1 MWVNGLNW
9 FEGSIWGDSSGI
21 LRRECSSVEENK
33 SILTVALDDETAER
47 IAPLLKRQGLVVR
60 SLDQAADG
68 VKLAHRDRFHLV
80 ISRYP
85 LPDMKLREF
94 VTAIRADGSA
104 SKSTSLMLLT
114 IPEMATEARNGVQGG
129 PFLVFSGQ
137 EPLGSLGQGAAHL
150 LQVAPRYAPRISARL
165 RANLKDDAESFKGW
179 IVNLSRSGML
189 VKETPMLSV
198 GAVCFFEFTLPSGE
212 SIRGQAEVVRH
223 AKPRRER
230 VTGFAMRFIEF
241 EPGCSDALMAWCD
254 DESD

>member
-1 MWVNGLNW
+1 M
-9 FEGSIWGDSSGI
+9 EK
-21 LRRECSSVEENK
+21 NK

-47 IAPLLKRQGLVVR
+47 ISPLLKRQGLVVR
-60 SLDQAADG
+60 SLDQAADS

-80 ISRYP
+80 ICRYP

-94 VTAIRADGSA
+94 VTAIRSDGSA
-104 SKSTSLMLLT
+104 SKSTSLLLLT
-114 IPEMATEARNGVQGG
+114 IPEMATEARHGVQGG

-150 LQVAPRYAPRISARL
+150 LQVAPRYAPRIPASL
-165 RANLKDDAESFKGW
+165 RANLKGDAESFKGW

-189 VKETPMLSV
+189 VKETPMLPV
-198 GAVCFFEFTLPSGE
+198 GAVCFFDFTLPNGE
-212 SIRGQAEVVRH
+212 SIRGQASVVRH

-230 VTGFAMRFIEF
+230 VTGFAMRFIEL
-241 EPGCSDALMAWCD
+241 EPGCSEALMAWCD

>member
-1 MWVNGLNW
+1 
-9 FEGSIWGDSSGI
+9 
-21 LRRECSSVEENK
+21 
-33 SILTVALDDETAER
+33 
-47 IAPLLKRQGLVVR
+47 
-60 SLDQAADG
+60 

-114 IPEMATEARNGVQGG
+114 IPEMATEARDGVQGG

-150 LQVAPRYAPRISARL
+150 LQVAPRYAPRIPARL

-189 VKETPMLSV
+189 VKETPMLPV
-198 GAVCFFEFTLPSGE
+198 GAVCYFEFTLPSGE

-230 VTGFAMRFIEF
+230 VMGFAMRFIEF
-241 EPGCSDALMAWCD
+241 EPGSSDALMAWCD

>member
-1 MWVNGLNW
+1 
-9 FEGSIWGDSSGI
+9 
-21 LRRECSSVEENK
+21 VEEKK

-60 SLDQAADG
+60 SLDQAADA
-68 VKLAHRDRFHLV
+68 LNLLHRDRFHLV
-80 ISRYP
+80 ICRYP

-94 VTAIRADGSA
+94 VTAIRADGSV
-104 SKSTSLMLLT
+104 SKSTSLLLLT
-114 IPEMATEARNGVQGG
+114 IPEMATEARHGVQGG

-150 LQVAPRYAPRISARL
+150 LQVAPRYAPRIPARL

-189 VKETPMLSV
+189 VKETPMLPV
-198 GAVCFFEFTLPSGE
+198 GAVCYFEFTLPSGE

-230 VTGFAMRFIEF
+230 VMGFAMRFIEF
-241 EPGCSDALMAWCD
+241 EPGCSDALMAWCG
-254 DESD
+254 DESE

>member
-1 MWVNGLNW
+1 M
-9 FEGSIWGDSSGI
+9 
-21 LRRECSSVEENK
+21 EENK

-60 SLDQAADG
+60 SLEQATDA

-80 ISRYP
+80 ICRYP
-85 LPDMKLREF
+85 LPDLKLREF

-114 IPEMATEARNGVQGG
+114 IPEMATEARHGVQGG

-150 LQVAPRYAPRISARL
+150 LQVAPRYAPRIPARL
-165 RANLKDDAESFKGW
+165 RANLTDDAEAFKGW

-212 SIRGQAEVVRH
+212 AIRGRAEVVRH

-241 EPGCSDALMAWCD
+241 EPGCSDALNAWCD

>member
-1 MWVNGLNW
+1 M
-9 FEGSIWGDSSGI
+9 
-21 LRRECSSVEENK
+21 
-33 SILTVALDDETAER
+33 
-47 IAPLLKRQGLVVR
+47 VR
-60 SLDQAADG
+60 SLDQAADA

-80 ISRYP
+80 ICRYP

-94 VTAIRADGSA
+94 VTDIRSDGSV
-104 SKSTSLMLLT
+104 SKSTSLLLLT
-114 IPEMATEARNGVQGG
+114 IPEMATEARRGVQGG

-150 LQVAPRYAPRISARL
+150 LQVAPRYAPRIPARL
-165 RANLKDDAESFKGW
+165 RANLKDDTESFKGW

-189 VKETPMLSV
+189 VKETPMLPV
-198 GAVCFFEFTLPSGE
+198 GAVCYFEFTLPSGE

-230 VTGFAMRFIEF
+230 VMGFAMRFIEF

-254 DESD
+254 DESE

>member
-1 MWVNGLNW
+1 
-9 FEGSIWGDSSGI
+9 
-21 LRRECSSVEENK
+21 VEENK
-33 SILTVALDDETAER
+33 SILTVALDDETADR

-60 SLDQAADG
+60 SLNQAADA
-68 VKLAHRDRFHLV
+68 VKLAHRERIHLL

-104 SKSTSLMLLT
+104 SKSASLMLLT
-114 IPEMATEARNGVQGG
+114 IPEMATEARHGVQGG

-241 EPGCSDALMAWCD
+241 EPGCSDSLMAWCD
-254 DESD
+254 DESG